1 MRGAPDGDGDVYMA
15 GGAVTSFLN
24 ASCTEAD
31 TGEPRRR
38 SCSGKSS
45 RTTTAVV
52 VEAGGTSGGA
62 WRAEL
67 GYKPRLARHR
77 GGTDQESATGSGGMD
92 CTVPGAPVPDSMYLG
107 VRSTCT

>member
-1 MRGAPDGDGDVYMA
+1 MRGAPEGNSDDYMA

-52 VEAGGTSGGA
+52 AEAGGAPGGT

-67 GYKPRLARHR
+67 DY
-77 GGTDQESATGSGGMD
+77 E
-92 CTVPGAPVPDSMYLG
+92 
-107 VRSTCT
+107 